1 MSLPFNPQPEKAV
14 VPPEWVATVKA
25 LQVALPAL
33 GSTANINRMI
43 VMQDGLPHRR
53 LGGRLL
59 FNIPEVSAWLLRKP
73 GHNLPEAC

>member
-1 MSLPFNPQPEKAV
+1 MSLPLNPQPEKAV
-14 VPPEWVATVKA
+14 APPELVATVKA
-25 LQVALPAL
+25 LQAALPAL

-43 VMQDGLPHRR
+43 VMQDGLPYRR

-59 FNIPEVSAWLLRKP
+59 FSIPEVTAWMLRHP